1 MSRTKPYSRTIPHP
15 LFERL
20 IVEDAMNE
28 DKESWKPERPHEYG
42 YFPGCVDFMDVEVKF
57 THLNKGDADHASI
70 AAASIKLLNY
80 ADIDPLVLDMNIF
93 KCSGHDQLWQGQ
105 LEVFDALKE
114 HNMRRLK
121 ESGIKII
128 TCSCAEC
135 YRTFAVD
142 YDLPGT
148 LGIKVEHITQTLQG
162 RGLKFKA
169 PENETVAYH
178 DQCP

>member
-28 DKESWKPERPHEYG
+28 EKDSWKPERPHEYG

-80 ADIDPLVLDMNIF
+80 ADIEESLDMKASQVKVYLHRARRKLRADPQLRLRFEEINS
-93 KCSGHDQLWQGQ
+93 SGD
-105 LEVFDALKE
+105 DA
-114 HNMRRLK
+114 
-121 ESGIKII
+121 
-128 TCSCAEC
+128 
-135 YRTFAVD
+135 V
-142 YDLPGT
+142 
-148 LGIKVEHITQTLQG
+148 
-162 RGLKFKA
+162 
-169 PENETVAYH
+169 
-178 DQCP
+178 